1 MKFRPRRWSRVVVI
15 GSVLVTTAAAVAL
28 PASGASTT
36 NVNVVG
42 YSVVGPALKAEETA
56 FQATSAGQN
65 VTFTNS
71 IGASD
76 TETTNVVNGLA
87 ADVVNLSYYTNMAT
101 LVQANHVPANW
112 ANQETSIA
120 GVNPRLKGAQA
131 QTTYPTPGMVTDS
144 TVVFIVRAGNPLGIT
159 KWSQL
164 TGNGVQI
171 VTPNPATS
179 GSAKWNLLAAY
190 AAWIATK
197 HTPDQAQNFLK
208 SIIEHTV
215 AQPPSGSTAL
225 STFLAGTGNVLLDYE
240 DDAIAAVKVGD
251 GIQVVVPPQTLL
263 IENPLALTYTGLQ
276 NPAAVAFYKFLFSV
290 QGQTIFG
297 SLGYR
302 PVLKSVWADTDTD
315 FPEFQ
320 TKTTLLTVVNLSGYG
335 WPAIEPKFFG
345 LNVTFPKNDPTHP
358 ETGIVTYLEQF
369 AGQASQ

>member
-1 MKFRPRRWSRVVVI
+1 MKFRVRKWPQLVALGAVGVTI
-15 GSVLVTTAAAVAL
+15 GASVML
-28 PASGASTT
+28 PASAATSS

-42 YSVVGPALKAEETA
+42 YSVVGPALKAEEAA
-56 FQATSAGQN
+56 FQATAAGQN

-76 TETTNVVNGLA
+76 TETTNVVNGLP
-87 ADVVNLSYYTNMAT
+87 ADVVNLSYYSNMAT

-112 ANQETSIA
+112 ASQEASVA

-144 TVVFIVRAGNPLGIT
+144 TVVFIVRTGNPLGIT
-159 KWSQL
+159 NWSQL
-164 TGNGVQI
+164 TGSGVQI

-190 AAWIATK
+190 GAWIALK

-208 SIIEHTV
+208 SILEHTV

-240 DDAIAAVKVGD
+240 DDAIAAVKAGD
-251 GIQVVVPPQTLL
+251 AIQVVVPPQTLL
-263 IENPLALTYTGLQ
+263 IENPLALTNTGLQ

-290 QGQTIFG
+290 QGQTLFG

-302 PVLKSVWADTDTD
+302 SVLKSVWADTNTD

-320 TKTTLLTVVNLSGYG
+320 AKTKLLTVVDLSGYG
-335 WPAIEPKFFG
+335 WPAIDPDFFG
-345 LNVTFPKNDPTHP
+345 SSVTFPKNDSTHP
-358 ETGIVTYLEQF
+358 KTGIVTYLEQF
-369 AGQASQ
+369 AGQAS

>member
-1 MKFRPRRWSRVVVI
+1 MNFPIRPWPRLVALGAVAVI
-15 GSVLVTTAAAVAL
+15 TAAGVAI
-28 PASGASTT
+28 PASASSTT

-56 FQATSAGQN
+56 FQATSAGQG

-76 TETTNVVNGLA
+76 TETTNVVNGLP
-87 ADVVNLSYYTNMAT
+87 ADVVNLSYESNMAT
-101 LVQANHVPANW
+101 LVEANHVPADW
-112 ANQETSIA
+112 ASQENSIG
-120 GVNPRLKGAQA
+120 GVNPRVFGKKAV
-131 QTTYPTPGMVTDS
+131 TTYPTPGMVTDS
-144 TVVFIVRAGNPLGIT
+144 TVVFIVRKGNPLNIT
-159 KWSQL
+159 NWSNL
-164 TGNGVQI
+164 TASGVQI

-208 SIIEHTV
+208 SILENTI
-215 AQPPSGSTAL
+215 AQPVSGSAAL

-240 DDAIAAVKVGD
+240 DDAIAAVKAGD
-251 GIQVVVPPQTLL
+251 AIQVVVPPQTLL

-276 NPAAVAFYKFLFSV
+276 NPAAVAFYKYLFSV
-290 QGQTIFG
+290 PGQTLFG

-302 PVLKSVWADTDTD
+302 SVLKSVWAATSSD

-320 TKTTLLTVVNLSGYG
+320 TKTDLLTVVDLSGYG
-335 WPAIEPKFFG
+335 WPTIDPEFFG
-345 LNVTFPKNDPTHP
+345 STVTFAKNDATHP
-358 ETGIVTYLEQF
+358 KAGIVTYLEQF
-369 AGQASQ
+369 AGKTS